1 MWEVGKEQTLSASN
15 FQGRVLSSRLLV
27 GEGQGGDKR
36 REKWPGHL
44 LWPPVMAS
52 ERWGHPLTLHPALG

>member
-27 GEGQGGDKR
+27 GEGQGGGQEEGEVAR
-36 REKWPGHL
+36 TPMA
-44 LWPPVMAS
+44 PVMVQV
-52 ERWGHPLTLHPALG
+52 TLGGIH